1 MEATAPLLQ
10 KKHYILKDNIY
21 LRAVNVK
28 DLKRVDQ
35 ITSVVN
41 SAFVTNAG
49 WTSIS
54 SLINGD
60 KVTPDDIKALIHETI
75 DYEKTKTQ
83 LLCIFKR
90 HPTSSKNGNNTNYND
105 SEEKEVDGESV
116 IGTYLIKGG
125 RTNFPASTQRT
136 DQLKNEIGDSECY
149 FDLYCILPSYQSQ
162 GLGGKLQL
170 AGNLYARDVLG
181 YESAIVW
188 AFENRTP
195 ELLAW
200 YKKLGW
206 KTIGTMEHPKPHILK
221 DEKARYLVFKQD
233 LTLFKKSSL

>member
-1 MEATAPLLQ
+1 MEATTFLLQ

-28 DLKRVDQ
+28 DLERVDQ

-60 KVTPDDIKALIHETI
+60 KVTPGDIKALILETI
-75 DYEKTKTQ
+75 DYERTKTQ
-83 LLCIFKR
+83 LLCAFER
-90 HPTSSKNGNNTNYND
+90 HPTKIKNGNNTNYD
-105 SEEKEVDGESV
+105 DYKEKEVDNESV

-125 RTNFPASTQRT
+125 RTKFPASAQRT
-136 DQLKNEIGDSECY
+136 DQLENEIGDSECY
-149 FDLYCILPSYQSQ
+149 YDLYCILPSYQSQ
-162 GLGGKLQL
+162 GLGGKLQR
-170 AGNLYARDVLG
+170 AGSLYARDVLG
-181 YESAIVW
+181 YESAIMW

-195 ELLAW
+195 ELLACS
-200 YKKLGW
+200 
-206 KTIGTMEHPKPHILK
+206 
-221 DEKARYLVFKQD
+221 D
-233 LTLFKKSSL
+233 